1 MSHESIQIFYPS
13 NVEEWRAWLEENHL
27 NAQAVWLVNYRKS
40 SGKDT
45 ITWSESVDVALCYGW
60 IDSKK
65 IKIDDEKTHQFFC
78 KRKAKSTW
86 SKINKDKVEKLIEQG
101 LMRRAGMHSIE
112 IAKKN
117 GSWNIL
123 DEVEALIIP
132 DDLKEAF
139 NHSPDVKD
147 FFDNISKSSK
157 KSILYWL
164 LMAKRPDTRLQRLK
178 EIVDNAAQKKKP
190 KQIL

>member
-1 MSHESIQIFYPS
+1 M
-13 NVEEWRAWLEENHL
+13 
-27 NAQAVWLVNYRKS
+27 NYRNS
-40 SGKDT
+40 SGIDT

-101 LMRRAGMHSIE
+101 LMRQAGMHSIE

-139 NHSPDVKD
+139 NNSPDAKD

-157 KSILYWL
+157 KSILHWL
-164 LMAKRPDTRLQRLK
+164 LMAKRPETRLQRLK
-178 EIVDNAAQKKKP
+178 EIVENAAQKKKP
-190 KQIL
+190 KHIL